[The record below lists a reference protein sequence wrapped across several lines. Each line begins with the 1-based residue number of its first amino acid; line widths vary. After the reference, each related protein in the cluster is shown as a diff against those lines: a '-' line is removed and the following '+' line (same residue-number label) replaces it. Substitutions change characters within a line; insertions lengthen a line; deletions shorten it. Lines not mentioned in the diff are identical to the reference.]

1 MTLADTNFC
10 QDVSASV
17 IYLTAK
23 ISASPRSLRSIT
35 NVYAYLLSPSSH
47 LHLWAQTQPNPF
59 TTPDPEAYYLS
70 ETSYITFR
78 NRLLNIEGQILNALG
93 FNTHVALPHPL
104 AITYLQTLDV
114 FSSRK
119 AEGKEVAKKTV
130 EYLNTSLLSP
140 QMLYLTHQPNAL
152 ATAAIYLS
160 AREAGVKLPET
171 EWWSVFDVER
181 EELGFLVVGMGS
193 LEGFVRGEQDRW
205 EKGTGEGKVG
215 MITREMVR
223 KEMGRLGMNREGGVE
238 NENGFVEE
246 DEETQMA
253 RLLDEKVASV
263 GA

>member
-1 MTLADTNFC
+1 MLTFC

-17 IYLTAK
+17 LYLTAK

-47 LHLWAQTQPNPF
+47 LLPQPQTNPF
-59 TTPDPEAYYLS
+59 ATPPDPESYYLS
-70 ETSYITFR
+70 ETSYINFR

-114 FSSRK
+114 FSSS
-119 AEGKEVAKKTV
+119 AGKIVAKRTV
-130 EYLNTSLLSP
+130 EYLNTALLSP

-160 AREAGVKLPET
+160 AREEGVKLPET
-171 EWWSVFDVER
+171 EWWEVFDVER
-181 EELGFLVVGMGS
+181 EELGFLVVGVMS
-193 LEGFVRGEQDRW
+193 LEGVVRKGRERW
-205 EKGTGEGKVG
+205 EHVDGEGKAVG

-223 KEMGRLGMNREGGVE
+223 EEMGRLGLNEGGGVG
-238 NENGFVEE
+238 NGVVEE
-246 DEETQMA
+246 DEEAQMA
-253 RLLDEKVASV
+253 RLLDEKVAAVS
-263 GA
+263 A